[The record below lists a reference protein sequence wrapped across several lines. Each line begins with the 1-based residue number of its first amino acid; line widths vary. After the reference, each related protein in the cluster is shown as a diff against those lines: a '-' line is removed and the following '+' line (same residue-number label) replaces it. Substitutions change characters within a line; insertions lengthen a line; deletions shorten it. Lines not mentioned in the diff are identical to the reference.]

1 MQKTLAE
8 IAEIIG
14 GEVIGDGSI
23 IITGIN
29 GIREAISGDLT
40 FVANSKYA
48 ALAEK
53 TKASAI
59 IYPKNLKLPDKPVI
73 LTGDP
78 SVSFTKIFT
87 LFVDDEAYA
96 FKGIHPSAIV
106 AVDAQI
112 GKNVTLGPNVVVE
125 PKVAIGDDSVIG
137 ANCFIGFK
145 SIIGKNVQ
153 LFPNVTAGH
162 NTVIGNRVRIFS
174 GTVIG
179 ADGFGFEQING
190 EHQKVPQVGIV
201 VIEDDVEI
209 GANVTI
215 DRARFSKTVI
225 GRGTKIDN
233 LVQIGHNVVIGEH
246 CIIVAQVGIGGSTM
260 VGKNSIL
267 AGQAGV
273 VGHITIGEGSIVA
286 AQAGVVGSFPPNS
299 VVSGYPA
306 KPHAHAKRVYA
317 AVQSLPD
324 YLKRIRDLEKKVEE
338 LERKNNDK
346 SKA

>member
-1 MQKTLAE
+1 MKKTLAE
-8 IAEIIG
+8 IAKIIG
-14 GEVIGDGSI
+14 GEVMGDSSI

-29 GIREAISGDLT
+29 GIREAEPGEIT

-48 ALAEK
+48 PLAEK

-73 LTGDP
+73 LSGDP
-78 SVSFTKIFT
+78 ALSFGKIISIFA
-87 LFVDDEAYA
+87 DDETYS
-96 FKGIHPSAIV
+96 FEGIHSSAVV
-106 AVDAQI
+106 ADNAKI

-125 PKVAIGDDSVIG
+125 PKAVIGDGSVIG

-145 SIIGKNVQ
+145 SVLGKNTQ
-153 LFPNVTAGH
+153 LFPNVTVGH
-162 NTVIGNRVRIFS
+162 KTLIGDRVRIFS

-190 EHQKVPQVGIV
+190 EHQKIPQLGIV

-215 DRARFSKTVI
+215 DRARFNKTVI

-233 LVQIGHNVVIGEH
+233 LVQVGHNVIIGEH
-246 CIIVAQVGIGGSTM
+246 CIIVAQVGIGGSTIIE
-260 VGKNSIL
+260 KNSIL

-273 VGHITIGEGSIVA
+273 AGHLTIGENSVVA
-286 AQAGVVGSFPPNS
+286 AQAGVIGSIPSNS
-299 VVSGYPA
+299 KVSGYPA
-306 KPHAHAKRVYA
+306 KPHAHAKRVNAY
-317 AVQSLPD
+317 VQNLPE
-324 YLKRIRDLEKKVEE
+324 YIKRVKHLEKKIEE
-338 LERKNNDK
+338 LESQNNVD
-346 SKA
+346 S

>member
-8 IAEIIG
+8 IAEFIG
-14 GEVIGDGSI
+14 SEVIGDGSI

-59 IYPKNLKLPDKPVI
+59 LYPKNLKLPDKPVI
-73 LTGDP
+73 LSDDP
-78 SVSFTKIFT
+78 AVSFTKILA
-87 LFVDDEAYA
+87 LFADDETYS
-96 FKGIHPSAIV
+96 FKGKHPSAVV
-106 AVDAQI
+106 ADNAQI

-125 PKVAIGDDSVIG
+125 PKVTIGDDSVIG

-145 SIIGKNVQ
+145 STIGKDVQ
-153 LFPNVTAGH
+153 IFPNVTVGDK
-162 NTVIGNRVRIFS
+162 TVIGNRVRIFS

-190 EHQKVPQVGIV
+190 EHQKIPQLGIV

-209 GANVTI
+209 GANVSI
-215 DRARFSKTVI
+215 DRARFNKTVI

-233 LVQIGHNVVIGEH
+233 LVQIGHNVIIGEH
-246 CIIVAQVGIGGSTM
+246 CIIVAQVGIGGSTI
-260 VGKNSIL
+260 VEKNTIL

-273 VGHITIGEGSIVA
+273 VGHITIGKGSIVA
-286 AQAGVVGSFPPNS
+286 AQAGVVGSLPPDS
-299 VVSGYPA
+299 IVSGYPA

-324 YLKRIRDLEKKVEE
+324 YIKRIRDLEKKIEE
-338 LERKNNDK
+338 LEHKNNDK
-346 SKA
+346 PKA